1 MNNKDALVTLSIAL
15 ISVTGIFFFPLLII
29 WSINNLSNLDVQ
41 YTWKTWISVYVLI
54 VVFAAIMK
62 EQKKQETISTPDLW
76 WRK

>member
-62 EQKKQETISTPDLW
+62 EQKKQETIRTPDLW